1 MAFSLMRL
9 LVSFTEGFS
18 LAIRACRLCL
28 VLKPEQWLEF
38 EKGLQSVSLQ
48 ATLIRLG
55 IRGFNPKLKKAAGR
69 LEDLRTPE
77 FRAELDPSADISR
90 AGYSEEQSEKR
101 VGPVSKSGSTVRVSE
116 PARCFVPFPPRMGSR
131 THEHV

>member
-55 IRGFNPKLKKAAGR
+55 IRGFNPKLKKAPPG
-69 LEDLRTPE
+69 DLKICAR
-77 FRAELDPSADISR
+77 PS
-90 AGYSEEQSEKR
+90 SEWSLIQVLTYRE
-101 VGPVSKSGSTVRVSE
+101 PVTVRSNLKK
-116 PARCFVPFPPRMGSR
+116 GSGQ
-131 THEHV
+131 